1 MPDRTEKPLI
11 RIIDDDPELCEA
23 QSIYI
28 RYCGLDCV
36 TYPTA
41 DQFLAQ
47 DDLSRPGCLILD
59 VEMPGMNGL
68 TLQQEMGR
76 RGIDLPILFLSAH
89 GSIAIAIQCVRRGAF
104 NFLEKPPDPDQ
115 LIDLV
120 NQAIRKNLADRR
132 QKRYARALRQRYDTL
147 TAAEKQVAVMVAKGL
162 NTPTIAEVLKVSENT
177 VKSHRRNLYSKLDV
191 ANPVEL
197 NELLQDMEP
206 TDQVSEKTSRA

>member
-76 RGIDLPILFLSAH
+76 RGIDLPILFLSA
-89 GSIAIAIQCVRRGAF
+89 QNLF
-104 NFLEKPPDPDQ
+104 N
-115 LIDLV
+115 LIP
-120 NQAIRKNLADRR
+120 R
-132 QKRYARALRQRYDTL
+132 AR
-147 TAAEKQVAVMVAKGL
+147 V
-162 NTPTIAEVLKVSENT
+162 
-177 VKSHRRNLYSKLDV
+177 VKFSDGIICHLIWKI
-191 ANPVEL
+191 
-197 NELLQDMEP
+197 NE
-206 TDQVSEKTSRA
+206 